1 MTHDA
6 CMRRHAILLLLLQTC
21 GKLLKENFWKKRTLI
36 IRLEMWHYS
45 AVAWMK
51 APPVTCKP
59 QGGRVEPWLCE
70 WVLCEAKGCCLLLL
84 SASVCSCLLL
94 LSAAVCSLV
103 LSIHRFTVHWPHNVV
118 SVMYLQCTS
127 CEGMVESLFCIIQQ
141 YLYNIPLKDS
151 TPSIYSFHHSFHWL
165 YIRSEPW
172 LHSPRHQLQGIC
184 VIPSAKPQSYLW
196 PTVGRIAPRNEEERV

>member
-1 MTHDA
+1 MHWLYTWSGMTVNIHTLLTDMTHDA

-70 WVLCEAKGCCLLLL
+70 WVLCEAKAVVCCCCLLLY
-84 SASVCSCLLL
+84 ALL
-94 LSAAVCSLV
+94 CC
-103 LSIHRFTVHWPHNVV
+103 LSI
-118 SVMYLQCTS
+118 
-127 CEGMVESLFCIIQQ
+127 GSLFIDHIMLYPWCIC
-141 YLYNIPLKDS
+141 NARHVKEWS
-151 TPSIYSFHHSFHWL
+151 
-165 YIRSEPW
+165 
-172 LHSPRHQLQGIC
+172 SPC
-184 VIPSAKPQSYLW
+184 SV
-196 PTVGRIAPRNEEERV
+196 